1 MMSDTISYLKEFP
14 VIQGLKQQQLA
25 SKLPVFSVPWQPKFI
40 QWIGIC
46 QTMERKVMSGK
57 KKTLTEKWK
66 QVIS

>member
-40 QWIGIC
+40 RWIGIC
-46 QTMERKVMSGK
+46 EKNGK
-57 KKTLTEKWK
+57 KSDVWQKKTLTEKWK